1 MIRGKIRSVKRSFSS
16 LLKHYKDSWMAPAA
30 MIVALAIPNNYL
42 ILKFLAVVLA
52 IVLFYSNI
60 SSTKLFKGLSK

>member
-1 MIRGKIRSVKRSFSS
+1 
-16 LLKHYKDSWMAPAA
+16 MAPAA

-42 ILKFLAVVLA
+42 VLKFLAVILA
-52 IVLFYSNI
+52 IGLFYSNI